1 MVQTKYID
9 TTDDLEI
16 CFEEYETPI
25 VKQLSNG
32 IDFEFT
38 DDYNLSKIVLPKFC
52 HMIQRQYPPNTIFKY
67 ERTVFDK
74 NHATIIINVN
84 GQSIKVKLDLSELD
98 K

>member
-1 MVQTKYID
+1 MLNT
-9 TTDDLEI
+9 
-16 CFEEYETPI
+16 
-25 VKQLSNG
+25 
-32 IDFEFT
+32 
-38 DDYNLSKIVLPKFC
+38 VLI
-52 HMIQRQYPPNTIFKY
+52 MNTIFKY